1 MDVQLDRDTARRL
14 ADLAQATRRPQG
26 ELAAQ
31 LLKTYLSDL
40 QDWKAEAIRLGLM
53 EADAGELVD
62 MDQVRQRWED
72 KRARQA
78 DPQR

>member
-1 MDVQLDRDTARRL
+1 MDVQVDRDTAHRL
-14 ADLAQATRRPQG
+14 AELAQATHRSPD

-40 QDWKAEAIRLGLM
+40 QDWKAEAISLGLQ
-53 EADAGELVD
+53 EADAGQLIDIEP
-62 MDQVRQRWED
+62 VRQRWED

-78 DPQR
+78 DPRR

>member
-14 ADLAQATRRPQG
+14 ADLAQAIHRPQG

-62 MDQVRQRWED
+62 IEQVRQRWED

-78 DPQR
+78 G